1 MQATSSLPPTP
12 SRVRKTGLLPSL
24 VLLLLILAGCS
35 ATGPDL
41 GGLPGSGDSAP
52 ARRLDPD
59 RIADAVP
66 RTEPRSR
73 YGNPESY
80 QVMGRRYRVM
90 KSGSGHVER
99 GIASW
104 YGTKFHGRRTS
115 SGEPYDMYAMTAA
128 HKTLPLPS
136 YVQVRNL
143 DNGRTAVVKVNDRG
157 PFHDNRII
165 DLSYAAAT
173 KLGILGKGTG
183 LVEIRVIEP
192 GQPLPAVTDSASA
205 PAEKARPRLFVQ
217 VGAFSSQ
224 DNARQYLQRLRQSLD
239 EPVRI
244 QRAERDGQTLFR
256 VQIGPLA
263 GVTQADRVS
272 ERLTRIG
279 ITNRHVIIE

>member
-1 MQATSSLPPTP
+1 LRISKLLPP
-12 SRVRKTGLLPSL
+12 L
-24 VLLLLILAGCS
+24 VLLLSVAGCS
-35 ATGPDL
+35 SRGPDTS
-41 GGLPGSGDSAP
+41 GFPGTRDAAP
-52 ARRLDPD
+52 ARRLDPEQ
-59 RIADAVP
+59 IADAVP
-66 RTEPRSR
+66 RNEPRSR
-73 YGNPESY
+73 YGNPKSY
-80 QVMGRRYRVM
+80 QVLGRRYQVM
-90 KSGSGHVER
+90 KNGDGHVER

-143 DNGRTAVVKVNDRG
+143 DNGRSTVVKVNDRG

-183 LVEIRVIEP
+183 LVEIRVIDP
-192 GQPLPAVTDSASA
+192 GQPAAVPVEDTVKTVQAA
-205 PAEKARPRLFVQ
+205 PPRLFIQ

-224 DNARQYLQRLRQSLD
+224 GNAQQQQQRIQRSLN

-244 QRAERDGQTLFR
+244 QPVERDGRTLFR
-256 VQIGPLA
+256 VQVGPLA
-263 GVTQADRVS
+263 SVEQADDVNDQ
-272 ERLTRIG
+272 LARIG
-279 ITNRHVIIE
+279 ITQPRVIIE